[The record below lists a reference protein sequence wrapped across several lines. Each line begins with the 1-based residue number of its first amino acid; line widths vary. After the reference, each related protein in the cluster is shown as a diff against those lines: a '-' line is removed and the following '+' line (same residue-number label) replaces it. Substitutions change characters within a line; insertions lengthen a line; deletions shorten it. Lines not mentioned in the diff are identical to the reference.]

1 MVTTHYIE
9 TLIVTLVFM
18 AVFLFGKRLQFP
30 KWTHRRRVVSLFGGM
45 TIAYVFMHLLPALSE
60 GAVLLSDTS
69 PNGWPPPADVRVF
82 GLAMV
87 GFIAF
92 WGLEMMVWR
101 HARRGDYSKER
112 GPLMLYF
119 GGLAAYTWLITY
131 VLVDP
136 VEEGHSLLWLYAV
149 AMVVH
154 FLALSYSLQRDYG
167 SYYESF
173 GAKLLAGAA
182 LLGWIVGLLFHLPLT
197 VVVLLGGLV
206 AGGVIMNS
214 ILMELPREKEGRFIP
229 FLIGA
234 LGYGI
239 VLLFL

>member
-1 MVTTHYIE
+1 MTSQEIE
-9 TLIVTLVFM
+9 ALVVTLVFM
-18 AVFLFGKRLQFP
+18 GVFLFGKRLLLP
-30 KWTHRRRVVSLFGGM
+30 KWAHRRRVVSFLGGM
-45 TIAYVFMHLLPALSE
+45 TIAYIFLHLLPDLSE
-60 GAVLLSDTS
+60 GHLLLSDTS
-69 PNGWPPPADVRVF
+69 SNGWPPPVEVRIF

-92 WGLEMMVWR
+92 WGLELMVWR
-101 HARRGDYSKER
+101 SSRRGDYSKAR

-119 GGLAAYTWLITY
+119 GGLAAYIWLITY

-136 VEEGHSLLWLYAV
+136 IEEGHSLLWLYAV
-149 AMVVH
+149 AMVAH

-167 SYYESF
+167 SYYDSV
-173 GAKLLAGAA
+173 GANLLAGAA
-182 LLGWIVGLLFHLPLT
+182 LLGWIVGLIVHVPLDA
-197 VVVLLGGLV
+197 VVLLAGLV

-214 ILMELPREKEGRFIP
+214 IIMELPREKEGRFIP

-239 VLLFL
+239 LLLFL

>member
-9 TLIVTLVFM
+9 TLIVTFVFM
-18 AVFLFGKRLQFP
+18 AVFLFGRRLQFP
-30 KWTHRRRVVSLFGGM
+30 KWAHRRRVVSLFGGM
-45 TIAYVFMHLLPALSE
+45 TIAYIFMHLLPALHG
-60 GAVLLSDTS
+60 GAILLSDTS
-69 PNGWPPPADVRVF
+69 SDGWPPPAEVRVF

-101 HARRGDYSKER
+101 YARRGDYSKER

-167 SYYESF
+167 SYYESV

-182 LLGWIVGLLFHLPLT
+182 LLGWIVGLLVHLPLAA
-197 VVVLLGGLV
+197 VVLLGGLV

-214 ILMELPREKEGRFIP
+214 ILMELPREKEGLFIP
-229 FLIGA
+229 FLTGA
-234 LGYGI
+234 LGYGV

>member
-1 MVTTHYIE
+1 LTSQEIE
-9 TLIVTLVFM
+9 ALIVTLVFM
-18 AVFLFGKRLQFP
+18 GVFLFGKRLLLP
-30 KWTHRRRVVSLFGGM
+30 KWAHRRQIVSLFGGM
-45 TIAYVFMHLLPALSE
+45 TIAYIFLHLLPALSE

-69 PNGWPPPADVRVF
+69 ANGWPPPAEVRVF

-92 WGLEMMVWR
+92 WGLEHMVWR
-101 HARRGDYSKER
+101 HARRGDYSKAR

-131 VLVDP
+131 LLVDP
-136 VEEGHSLLWLYAV
+136 IEEGHSLLWLYAV
-149 AMVVH
+149 AMVAH
-154 FLALSYSLQRDYG
+154 FLALSYSLQRDFG
-167 SYYESF
+167 SYYDSV

-182 LLGWIVGLLFHLPLT
+182 LLGWIVGLLVQLPLDA
-197 VVVLLGGLV
+197 VVLLAGLV

-229 FLIGA
+229 FLGGA
-234 LGYGI
+234 LGYGV